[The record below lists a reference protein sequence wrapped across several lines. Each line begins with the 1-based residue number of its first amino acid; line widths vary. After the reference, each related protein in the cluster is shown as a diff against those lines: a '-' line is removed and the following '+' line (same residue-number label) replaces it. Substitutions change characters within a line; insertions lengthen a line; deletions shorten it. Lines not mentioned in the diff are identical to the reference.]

1 MEKFVLEVMLEFI
14 GVRSRRMEYGG
25 VFFGEFWNASVVM
38 ERFEG

>member
-1 MEKFVLEVMLEFI
+1 MLEVMLEFI

-25 VFFGEFWNASVVM
+25 VFFFGEFWNASVVM